1 MQFCQIKETCLYVSN
16 LEATKQFYFKKLGLE
31 LISYVK
37 DNHVFFRVGT
47 SVLLCFLPEVT
58 KKKNH
63 LPPHYGSGQIHLAF
77 EVKVNE
83 YEQWKN
89 RIKSLNI
96 PIEHEEEW
104 NKGLKSFYFRD
115 PDDHLLEIV
124 QIGMWERA

>member
-1 MQFCQIKETCLYVSN
+1 MHFTQIKETCLYVSN

-58 KKKNH
+58 KKKTH
-63 LPPHYGSGQIHLAF
+63 LPPHYGSGQLHLAF
-77 EVKVNE
+77 EVEAEDYNT
-83 YEQWKN
+83 WKSK
-89 RIKSLNI
+89 IKSLNI
-96 PIEHEEEW
+96 PVEHEETW
-104 NKGLKSFYFRD
+104 RNGLKSFYFRD

-124 QIGMWERA
+124 QKGMWERA